1 MARTRALRQWPGG
14 LGEDPIELTR
24 EPSKPFPEEGIRASR
39 RTESGWPK
47 IIATVPCYNE
57 APFVAEMVRQARR
70 HVDQVIVV
78 DDGSQDGTSS
88 AAMAAGATIVR
99 HGVNQGYGEAIR
111 SCFQAARSNGTG
123 IMVTIDGDN
132 QHLPGEIETL
142 TDPILKGEA
151 DLVIGSR
158 LLQSSKQQTNMP
170 RYRRLGIKTIT
181 WLFNVGSRAKVSDAQ
196 SGFRAYSREILDTIA
211 LTDRGM
217 GVSVEVLIKA
227 RKMGFTIRE
236 VPISCRYDNQRSTLN
251 PVSHGLGVA
260 LAVVK
265 FRALSMCS
273 RRGTPIK
280 GKGRAGQEG
289 QGATLGQC
297 PGR

>member
-1 MARTRALRQWPGG
+1 MARSRALRQWPRG
-14 LGEDPIELTR
+14 LSEEPVGITGEAPRL
-24 EPSKPFPEEGIRASR
+24 FPEEGIDRPR
-39 RTESGWPK
+39 RIEPTCPK
-47 IIATVPCYNE
+47 IIATIPCYNE

-88 AAMAAGATIVR
+88 AARAAGALIVR
-99 HGVNQGYGEAIR
+99 HGVNKGYGEAIR
-111 SCFQAARSNGTG
+111 SCFEAARSNGTS

-132 QHLPGEIETL
+132 QHLPGEINTL
-142 TDPILKGEA
+142 VAPILKGEA

-158 LLQSSKQQTNMP
+158 LLQPDQQTNMP
-170 RYRRLGIKTIT
+170 RYRKLGIRIIT
-181 WLFNVGSRAKVSDAQ
+181 WLFNVGSQARVCDAQ
-196 SGFRAYSREILDTIA
+196 SGFRAYRREILDTIN

-227 RKMGFTIRE
+227 RKMGFTICE
-236 VPISCRYDNQRSTLN
+236 VPISCRYDDQSSTLN

-273 RRGTPIK
+273 KRGALT
-280 GKGRAGQEG
+280 KGRNGQKG
-289 QGATLGQC
+289 
-297 PGR
+297 

>member
-1 MARTRALRQWPGG
+1 MARTRALRQWPRG
-14 LGEDPIELTR
+14 LGDEPIELTR
-24 EPSKPFPEEGIRASR
+24 EPSKPLPEEGIRTSR
-39 RTESGWPK
+39 RTESGWPR

-88 AAMAAGATIVR
+88 AAIAAGATIVR
-99 HGVNQGYGEAIR
+99 HGVNKGYGEAIR

-132 QHLPGEIETL
+132 QHLPEEIETL
-142 TDPILKGEA
+142 TAPILEGEA

-158 LLQSSKQQTNMP
+158 LLQPGQQTNMP
-170 RYRRLGIKTIT
+170 RYRRFGIKIIT

-196 SGFRAYSREILDTIA
+196 SGFRAYSREVLDTIA

-217 GVSVEVLIKA
+217 GVSVEALIKA

-236 VPISCRYDNQRSTLN
+236 VSISCRYDNQSSTLN

-265 FRALSMCS
+265 YRVLSMCS
-273 RRGTPIK
+273 KRGTPAEGRK
-280 GKGRAGQEG
+280 GEKGE
-289 QGATLGQC
+289 GATLGQC
-297 PGR
+297 PSR